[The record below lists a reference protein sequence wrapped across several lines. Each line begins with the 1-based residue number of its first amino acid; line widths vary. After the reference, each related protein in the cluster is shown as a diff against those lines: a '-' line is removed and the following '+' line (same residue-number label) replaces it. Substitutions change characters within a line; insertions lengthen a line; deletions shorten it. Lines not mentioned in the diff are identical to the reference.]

1 MPQNTLKTLG
11 FEKTAASVKGIS
23 DVATNILDNISKV
36 EKPFAKILHDITGIT
51 TPGHA
56 KRLQHLA
63 DSQQRRLL
71 RRNKKK
77 KPEVKK
83 PLIGWKTGVGI
94 GAVGATAAHSI
105 FGDKKRNSPYYP
117 SGY

>member
-23 DVATNILDNISKV
+23 DAATNILANISKV
-36 EKPFAKILHDITGIT
+36 EKPFAKLLHDITGIT

-56 KRLQHLA
+56 KRLQHLV

-77 KPEVKK
+77 PEVKK
-83 PLIGWKTGVGI
+83 PLFGLKTGLIG